1 MPDRCPTR
9 IADNV
14 LADPLLVY
22 LDGDLVP
29 LEDARVSV
37 LDHGLLYGSAVFEGL
52 SVDDG
57 RIYRLREHMER
68 FARSAVYIRVDPP
81 MSVAEM
87 SQAALDVAAANG
99 MRDGYLRPLLTR
111 GRGPMGLGAIAD
123 IKAPTFL
130 VIPQVRD
137 RLTDER
143 RLERGLSACI
153 LGIRRIPAQC
163 VDPRVKSN
171 NYLNQVLGKFETW
184 DAGADVGV
192 MLTPNG
198 EVSECCGE
206 NLFVVS
212 GSVLRTPPAHLVLD
226 GITRRSVM
234 DLYAAAGGEVREEPL
249 FPFDLYTADE
259 IFVTATLIEVA
270 AVTSIDGR
278 RIADGS
284 AGPVTRQLFAAL
296 RADMAATG
304 EPVPFADGGGAA

>member
-1 MPDRCPTR
+1 MP
-9 IADNV
+9 
-14 LADPLLVY
+14 DPLLAY
-22 LDGDLVP
+22 LDGDLLP
-29 LEDARVSV
+29 LDQARISV
-37 LDHGLLYGSAVFEGL
+37 LDHGLLYGSAIFEGV

-57 RIYRLREHMER
+57 RIYRLRQHMER
-68 FARSAVYIRVDPP
+68 FARSAAYIRVELP
-81 MSVAEM
+81 MSVAQM

-111 GRGPMGLGAIAD
+111 GSGPMGLSAVAD
-123 IKAPTFL
+123 IKTPTFM
-130 VIPQVRD
+130 VIPQVRE
-137 RLTDER
+137 RLTDAR
-143 RLERGLSACI
+143 RLESGLSACV
-153 LGIRRIPAQC
+153 LGTRRIPAQC

-171 NYLNQVLGKFETW
+171 NYLNLVLGKFETW

-192 MLTPNG
+192 LLTPNG

-226 GITRRSVM
+226 GITRRSVI
-234 DLYAAAGGEVREEPL
+234 DLFRGAGGVVREEPL
-249 FPFDLYTADE
+249 FTFDLYTADE

-278 RIADGS
+278 RIGTGS
-284 AGPVTRQLFAAL
+284 AGPVTRQLFSAL

-304 EPVPFADGGGAA
+304 EPVPYPDREPVPNADGDGAA